1 MTTKVKPVYDPNGQI
16 TDHQKKSILKLCNYD
31 MAFKDKLILQ
41 ATNGATSSIN
51 KLTQAQATKIM
62 RKFDGHKQAQPQ
74 ESSHEAN
81 WGNFDP
87 KNPQHVKILSVLR
100 TANITIKHHRW
111 GEVADM
117 KGWFCHFLH
126 SKRSPVQK
134 PLNKMTKEEVTKI
147 IVALEGVAVWKMSI

>member
-1 MTTKVKPVYDPNGQI
+1 
-16 TDHQKKSILKLCNYD
+16 

-41 ATNGATSSIN
+41 ATNGATNSIN
-51 KLTQAQATKIM
+51 KLTQSQATKIM
-62 RKFDGHKQAQPQ
+62 REFDGQKQEP
-74 ESSHEAN
+74 SHEAN

-87 KNPQHVKILSVLR
+87 KNPQHVIILSVLR

-117 KGWFCHFLH
+117 KGWFCRFLH